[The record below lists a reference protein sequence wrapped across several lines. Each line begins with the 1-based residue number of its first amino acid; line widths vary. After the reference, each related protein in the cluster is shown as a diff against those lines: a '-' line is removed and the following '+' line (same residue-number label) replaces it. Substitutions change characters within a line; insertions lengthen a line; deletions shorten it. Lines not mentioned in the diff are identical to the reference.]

1 MDRAEGAAPRPCGP
15 STGFP
20 ASGRQIEH
28 SPFLGRPLAPGSWPG
43 GSLLSSCGL
52 RSDQARRWRPGT
64 VARHIGWSH
73 VRHKAR
79 RPAPPRAIHPAL
91 TPRSRSELESHW
103 APAATPDRESSPGGT
118 RCDLTARPTH
128 CGSAGPTGPRLSR
141 SRHAEA
147 PSPPTLRRALGCPRQ
162 PGLSGSALPA
172 RRAALPEGGLP
183 AKCAILG
190 RPTRLS
196 RNSRRADLGAS
207 VRR

>member
-20 ASGRQIEH
+20 ASGRQIAH
-28 SPFLGRPLAPGSWPG
+28 PPFLGRPLAPGSWPG

-64 VARHIGWSH
+64 VARYIGWSH
-73 VRHKAR
+73 GGHKAR

-103 APAATPDRESSPGGT
+103 APAATPGRESSPGGA
-118 RCDLTARPTH
+118 RCELTARPTH

-141 SRHAEA
+141 SRHAELPPRR
-147 PSPPTLRRALGCPRQ
+147 PSGERSAALASRGCPARPCR
-162 PGLSGSALPA
+162 PGGRPF
-172 RRAALPEGGLP
+172 RRAASQPSARSSGDPHGFP
-183 AKCAILG
+183 GTRAA
-190 RPTRLS
+190 PT
-196 RNSRRADLGAS
+196 
-207 VRR
+207 